1 VLHPNNYAVV
11 NKREEIK
18 AGGMSCANKIYLC
31 CLQGFLKEVIIM
43 KIRSCCLVNLT
54 QTPGQIYTTAQAVAL
69 MKTNE
74 MCCCGSDA

>member
-1 VLHPNNYAVV
+1 
-11 NKREEIK
+11 
-18 AGGMSCANKIYLC
+18 
-31 CLQGFLKEVIIM
+31 M

-74 MCCCGSDA
+74 MCCRGSDA